1 MKILRRKDQ
10 EAVSPVIA
18 IILMVAITVVLAS
31 VLYVW
36 VMNLADTGEEAA
48 KFPTIEVTL
57 VDKISSGDS
66 LTIKHTAG
74 DPLDW
79 KKFKIIIT
87 NNSDTSDTAT
97 MNNLAPNPDT
107 ITAGES
113 STFTSTTDGFY
124 DNSIA
129 GPSTPVSGNG
139 IDYDKTKSY
148 QIEVYNIK
156 ENKQVWQKKNVI
168 CE

>member
-1 MKILRRKDQ
+1 MKIFRRKDE

-36 VMNLADTGEEAA
+36 VMNLAQTDEEVGT
-48 KFPTIEVTL
+48 FPTIEVTL
-57 VDKISSGDS
+57 KHGASASDS
-66 LTIKHTAG
+66 LTIKHIQG

-79 KKFKIIIT
+79 TKFKVIIT
-87 NNSDTSDTAT
+87 NQTDTTNTAVMT
-97 MNNLAPNPDT
+97 DLSALTPNQ

-113 STFTSTTDGFY
+113 SSITK
-124 DNSIA
+124 SIA
-129 GPSTPVSGNG
+129 GFDD
-139 IDYDKTKSY
+139 IDYQKGKSY
-148 QIEVYNIK
+148 QLEIYNLK
-156 ENKQVWQKKNVI
+156 ENKRVYNKENVI